1 MLPSTERGKIPGML
15 KKSWVNLLLIF
26 LPFLGGVASLI
37 LINVFRRALPPFM
50 VTADFGILAFVFG
63 LTIRNLGFIPLMLGI
78 FITGVLLILY
88 NRALR
93 NQEQSGMLV
102 EDAQREAEQGRRRFL
117 RRLDHE
123 IKNPLTGLRAALV
136 NVQEAQASTD
146 RLRAVENASHA
157 VERLTRLLTDLR
169 KLSDLGERPIELW
182 QVDLPDLLQD
192 VVDAAHSLPAY
203 KGRDVNLLIPKIPSP
218 FPMITGDRDLLVL
231 AVYNLVENAL
241 KFTSASDSVEIRL
254 LEDGRA
260 ILIEVADS
268 GAGIPVEDVSKI
280 FEELYRGSNAR
291 STEGS
296 GLGLALVN
304 RIIALHGGQ
313 IQVRSSQEEPR
324 GTVFT
329 VRLPVT
335 KKGFGMSQIPR

>member
-1 MLPSTERGKIPGML
+1 LA
-15 KKSWVNLLLIF
+15 
-26 LPFLGGVASLI
+26 GVVELI
-37 LINVFRRALPPFM
+37 LINVFAQALPPFM
-50 VTADFGILAFVFG
+50 MTADFGVFAFVFG
-63 LTIRNLGFIPLMLGI
+63 MTIRNLGIVAFMMGL
-78 FITGVLLILY
+78 FITGLLLIFY
-88 NRALR
+88 NRSLR
-93 NQEQSGMLV
+93 RQEQTQTLV
-102 EDAQREAEQGRRRFL
+102 ESAKLEADQGRRRFL

-136 NVQEAQASTD
+136 NMQEVQTGAD
-146 RLRAVENASHA
+146 RQRAVDNANHA

-182 QVDLPDLLQD
+182 QVDVPDLLQD
-192 VVDAAHSLPAY
+192 VVDAAHVLPAY
-203 KGRDVNLLIPKIPSP
+203 KGREVNLLIPKVPSP

-241 KFTSASDSVEIRL
+241 KFTCETDSVEIRVN
-254 LEDGRA
+254 EDGRA

-268 GAGIPVEDVSKI
+268 GAGIPAEDVSKI

-296 GLGLALVN
+296 GLGLALVY

-313 IQVRSSQEEPR
+313 ITVRSSQEEPR

-329 VRLPVT
+329 IRLPVN
-335 KKGFGMSQIPR
+335 KKKITLRPSN

>member
-1 MLPSTERGKIPGML
+1 ML
-15 KKSWVNLLLIF
+15 KKSWINLLLIF
-26 LPFLGGVASLI
+26 LPLVAGIIEFL
-37 LINVFRRALPPFM
+37 LINIFTQALPPFM
-50 VTADFGILAFVFG
+50 LTADFGVFAFVFG
-63 LTIRNLGFIPLMLGI
+63 MTVRNLGIVAFMMGL
-78 FITGVLLILY
+78 FITGISLIFY
-88 NRALR
+88 SRALR
-93 NQEQSGMLV
+93 GQEKTQILV
-102 EDAQREAEQGRRRFL
+102 EDAKREAEQGRRRFL

-136 NVQEAQASTD
+136 NMQEAQASAD
-146 RLRAVENASHA
+146 RQRAVENASNA

-182 QVDLPDLLQD
+182 QVDVPDLLQD
-192 VVDAAHSLPAY
+192 VVDAAHVLPAY
-203 KGRDVNLLIPKIPSP
+203 DGREVNLLIPKVPSP

-241 KFTSASDSVEIRL
+241 KFTCETDSVEIRVN
-254 LEDGRA
+254 EDGRA

-268 GAGIPVEDVSKI
+268 GAGIPAEDVSKI

-296 GLGLALVN
+296 GLGLALVS
-304 RIIALHGGQ
+304 RIIALHEGQ
-313 IQVRSSQEEPR
+313 IQVRSSQEDPR

-329 VRLPVT
+329 IRLPVS
-335 KKGFGMSQIPR
+335 KKKITMRPSG

>member
-1 MLPSTERGKIPGML
+1 ML
-15 KKSWVNLLLIF
+15 KKSWINLLLIF
-26 LPFLGGVASLI
+26 LPLLAGVVELI
-37 LINVFRRALPPFM
+37 LITMFAQALPPYM
-50 VTADFGILAFVFG
+50 MTADFGVFAFVFG
-63 LTIRNLGFIPLMLGI
+63 VTIRNLGVVAFMMGL
-78 FITGVLLILY
+78 FITGLLLIFY

-93 NQEQSGMLV
+93 RQAETQILI
-102 EDAQREAEQGRRRFL
+102 EAAKLEAEQGRRRFL

-136 NVQEAQASTD
+136 NMQEVHTGVD
-146 RLRAVENASHA
+146 RQRAVDNAGNA

-182 QVDLPDLLQD
+182 QVDVPDLLQD
-192 VVDAAHSLPAY
+192 VVDAAHVLPAY
-203 KGRDVNLLIPKIPSP
+203 KGREVNLLIPKVPSP

-241 KFTSASDSVEIRL
+241 KFTCETDSVEIRVN
-254 LEDGRA
+254 EDGRA

-268 GAGIPVEDVSKI
+268 GVGIPAEDVSKI

-296 GLGLALVN
+296 GLGLALVY

-313 IQVRSSQEEPR
+313 ITVRSSQEEPR

-329 VRLPVT
+329 IRLPVN
-335 KKGFGMSQIPR
+335 KKKITLLPSS